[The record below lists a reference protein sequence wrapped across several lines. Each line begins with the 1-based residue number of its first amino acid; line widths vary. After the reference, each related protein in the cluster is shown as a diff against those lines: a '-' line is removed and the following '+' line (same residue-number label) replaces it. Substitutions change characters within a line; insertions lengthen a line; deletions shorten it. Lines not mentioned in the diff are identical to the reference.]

1 MDPQRRGLLL
11 VLFTSVCLSTV
22 PTAIKLGLGDAEP
35 TQLLAPRMII
45 GAALLWLY
53 LAIRRPERLRIERA
67 GKWTSAL
74 AGGLNAISLLLFY
87 MALGRIGVGLVM
99 LVFSAYPVLLLGLL
113 ALRGHTITRL
123 DWMRLAMAL
132 AGIRARV
139 GRRRVLR
146 GDPGA
151 GIEIEIDSVGFAL
164 AVTCA
169 LLYAIYMVIL
179 QERLTLYPA
188 STTTVWIISWMALAA
203 LLMSIA
209 SPAPRPARIHRLGG
223 GAVVAIIGTAVSRV
237 AAVEGVRLIGSGKVA
252 LLMPAE
258 TVLSVSWAALFLGE
272 RLTAIQLL
280 GAALIIGSVA
290 LAAVGRLAARPRLT
304 ARV

>member
-1 MDPQRRGLLL
+1 
-11 VLFTSVCLSTV
+11 
-22 PTAIKLGLGDAEP
+22 
-35 TQLLAPRMII
+35 
-45 GAALLWLY
+45 
-53 LAIRRPERLRIERA
+53 
-67 GKWTSAL
+67 
-74 AGGLNAISLLLFY
+74 
-87 MALGRIGVGLVM
+87 
-99 LVFSAYPVLLLGLL
+99 LLGLL

-132 AGIRARV
+132 AGIALV
-139 GRRRVLR
+139 SGA
-146 GDPGA
+146 GAYSGGSGA

-179 QERLTLYPA
+179 QERLTRYPA

-209 SPAPRPARIHRLGG
+209 SPAPAPLGSTG
-223 GAVVAIIGTAVSRV
+223 WAVVLWSAIIGTAVSRV

>member
-99 LVFSAYPVLLLGLL
+99 LLFSEPSRSWPRWRSTSGRSRSCS
-113 ALRGHTITRL
+113 RG
-123 DWMRLAMAL
+123 
-132 AGIRARV
+132 
-139 GRRRVLR
+139 
-146 GDPGA
+146 
-151 GIEIEIDSVGFAL
+151 
-164 AVTCA
+164 
-169 LLYAIYMVIL
+169 
-179 QERLTLYPA
+179 
-188 STTTVWIISWMALAA
+188 IS
-203 LLMSIA
+203 A
-209 SPAPRPARIHRLGG
+209 SP
-223 GAVVAIIGTAVSRV
+223 T
-237 AAVEGVRLIGSGKVA
+237 
-252 LLMPAE
+252 
-258 TVLSVSWAALFLGE
+258 
-272 RLTAIQLL
+272 
-280 GAALIIGSVA
+280 
-290 LAAVGRLAARPRLT
+290 
-304 ARV
+304 